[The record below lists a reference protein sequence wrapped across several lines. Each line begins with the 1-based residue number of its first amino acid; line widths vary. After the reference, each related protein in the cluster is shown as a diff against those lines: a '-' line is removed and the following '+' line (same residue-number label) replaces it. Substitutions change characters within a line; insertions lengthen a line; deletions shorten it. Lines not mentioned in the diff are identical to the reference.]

1 MNIDPSSPEEEPDE
15 EPYFLYGICVIV
27 IIIVLGFAAGS
38 V

>member
-1 MNIDPSSPEEEPDE
+1 MNKESSSPEEEPDE

-27 IIIVLGFAAGS
+27 IILVLGFAAGS